1 MYNGWKNDLA
11 TFTDTAVSLLGAA
24 MDLKFIIPDLVSRL
38 TNGLHRNHIRKS
50 KPTKKK
56 RGRGRGRN
64 WGPQSSA
71 SLIYFDF
78 LLLKKKI
85 K

>member
-50 KPTKKK
+50 KPTKRK
-56 RGRGRGRN
+56 GGEEGGEIG
-64 WGPQSSA
+64 GPN
-71 SLIYFDF
+71 
-78 LLLKKKI
+78 LLHL
-85 K
+85 